1 MSRVMCKHLRPRRG
15 RYIFLRITNA
25 PLLAGTLLSFL
36 ILLLKIKIKI
46 IHDLGKKT
54 GLLSIALIL

>member
-1 MSRVMCKHLRPRRG
+1 MSRVMCKHLRPRRR
-15 RYIFLRITNA
+15 RYIFLRTTNA

-54 GLLSIALIL
+54 ELLSIALIL